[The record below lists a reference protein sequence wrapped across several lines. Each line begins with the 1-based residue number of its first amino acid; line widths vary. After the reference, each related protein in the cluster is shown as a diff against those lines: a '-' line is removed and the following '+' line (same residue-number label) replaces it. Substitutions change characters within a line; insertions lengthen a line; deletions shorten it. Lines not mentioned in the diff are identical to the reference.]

1 MIAFVAATH
10 GEQTRH
16 WTCPISITPRQ
27 RLPMKGMMLYLD
39 NLKDSQWMGWCIL
52 YISSPMSL
60 SIKYTVIKTIKRI
73 MQVFI
78 IIQESFNLSCPI
90 NLILK
95 STKLLQTCFPP
106 KSFLTSESTRLSSA
120 AAKWQHNSMNTV
132 HKHKQLRRDDSWE
145 RKYTPTVYLMQ
156 VTHWYISLKMF

>member
-10 GEQTRH
+10 GEQTRQ

-78 IIQESFNLSCPI
+78 IIHESFNLSCPI

-106 KSFLTSESTRLSSA
+106 KASWRQNQQGCHQQPPNDNTTLWIQCISISSCDVMTAERESTHQQCIWC
-120 AAKWQHNSMNTV
+120 KWHTGTF
-132 HKHKQLRRDDSWE
+132 R
-145 RKYTPTVYLMQ
+145 
-156 VTHWYISLKMF
+156 